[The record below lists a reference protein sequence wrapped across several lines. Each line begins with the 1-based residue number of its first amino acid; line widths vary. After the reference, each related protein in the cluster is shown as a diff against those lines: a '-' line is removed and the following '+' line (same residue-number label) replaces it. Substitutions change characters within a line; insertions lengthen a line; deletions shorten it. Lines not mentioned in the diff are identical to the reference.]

1 MKLQTYKYQQ
11 NKKNLL
17 LFIIL
22 ICEISLLSF
31 SCGNLKKNETE
42 VEKDV
47 LKKQNMEIKSTIK
60 LNYLAKKD
68 VEVIFWN
75 SEGKI
80 TEKQKENLIEFTK
93 HEKDLIES
101 IKLAI
106 FEYYKSVYNDYKSG
120 IDLANKEITKEQ
132 LEEILPTPTTPE
144 MLFKSYEIGNIHIKD
159 DKNCK
164 LGTIGLEFD
173 CDWDIENGLGIKIEN
188 WKIKEVGVAE
198 SSYY

>member
-1 MKLQTYKYQQ
+1 MDLP
-11 NKKNLL
+11 KKKQIIIFDGVCNLCNASVQ
-17 LFIIL
+17 FII
-22 ICEISLLSF
+22 
-31 SCGNLKKNETE
+31 KNDK
-42 VEKDV
+42 KDV
-47 LKKQNMEIKSTIK
+47 LKNQNMEIKSTIK

-68 VEVIFWN
+68 VEVVFWN

-93 HEKDLIES
+93 HEKDLVES

-144 MLFKSYEIGNIHIKD
+144 MLFKSYEIGNIHIQD

-164 LGTIGLEFD
+164 LVYAAIG
-173 CDWDIENGLGIKIEN
+173 
-188 WKIKEVGVAE
+188 
-198 SSYY
+198 